1 MAIGRISIKTG
12 SKGKGASHAKYIL
25 RQDKYKT
32 HSSKSEKLEHTDW
45 GNMPKWATDN
55 PSFFWQMADEH
66 ERKNGSVYRE
76 HILTLPRELDE
87 SQRLELVKEWISQ
100 EVGDKHPYTVAIH
113 NPLALDGKEQPHAH
127 LMICER
133 TLDGIERGADTFFKR
148 YNAKDPK
155 RGGAKKAN
163 TGLDRDT
170 RKQLLKEQRSRWG
183 DLVNKHL
190 EKANS
195 KSRVDMRNWQEKG
208 LPEKPQNISMQ
219 DMNDTHKRI
228 FADGT
233 IKRLDD
239 PKAIGGQTV
248 KDLYKQ
254 KLLAKRELEKSL
266 ANYDR
271 LPVDNDY
278 TPPKKVTFSKPTPIE
293 IDYDLWGIP
302 DPDKAPATVAP
313 VIDKLASDKDMLSKI
328 HAEVKRG
335 MIDKGM
341 IDIINKSKYKTVID
355 VEIFYRDKLS
365 DILSRTGEL
374 DENDFDE
381 LRTALTA
388 LNYIDEIKHS
398 GLLERK
404 RLQSLPP
411 KPVEP
416 PPPEPEPRH
425 TVTPTAPA
433 QVQTVERPRPE
444 PEMRWTAREL
454 QAIEQSKKVLLEQI
468 NKIPD
473 PARKAVALDK
483 LDKSVAS
490 LTPEK
495 VKTLV
500 DNLDKLEKDKPTPPP
515 PPPPEP
521 PKPEPKPEQ
530 KGKGYGDE

>member
-12 SKGKGASHAKYIL
+12 SKGKGKSHADYIL
-25 RQDKYKT
+25 RRDKYKT
-32 HSSKSEKLEHTDW
+32 HSSKSEKLEHTDH
-45 GNMPKWATDN
+45 GNLPNWANND

-76 HILTLPRELDE
+76 HILTLPRELNE
-87 SQRLELVKEWISQ
+87 QQRLELVRDWIAQ
-100 EVGDKHPYTVAIH
+100 EIGDKHPYTFAIH

-133 TLDGIERGADTFFKR
+133 ELDGIERGADTFFKR
-148 YNAKDPK
+148 YNSKDPSK
-155 RGGAKKAN
+155 GGAKKSN

-170 RKQLLKEQRSRWG
+170 RKAMLKDQRQRWG
-183 DLVNKHL
+183 DLVNKQL

-195 KSRVDMRNWQEKG
+195 KSRVDMRNWKERG
-208 LPEKPQNISMQ
+208 LDEKPLNISMQ
-219 DMNDTHKRI
+219 DMQDTHKRL

-239 PKAIGGQTV
+239 PKAEGGMTV

-271 LPVDNDY
+271 LPTISDY
-278 TPPKKVTFSKPTPIE
+278 TPPQKVTFSKPV
-293 IDYDLWGIP
+293 IDYELWGIP
-302 DPDKAPATVAP
+302 DPAKAPEPVAS
-313 VIDKLASDKDMLSKI
+313 VIDKVADDKAMLKKI
-328 HAEVKRG
+328 QKEVKQG
-335 MIDKGM
+335 MIDKSM
-341 IDIINKSKYKTVID
+341 IDIINKSKYKTIVD
-355 VEIFYRDKLS
+355 GEIFYRDKLS
-365 DILSRTGEL
+365 NILSRTVEL
-374 DENDFDE
+374 NENDFDE
-381 LRTALTA
+381 LRNALTA
-388 LNYIDEIKHS
+388 LNYIDEIKEN

-433 QVQTVERPRPE
+433 QVQPVEPPRPA
-444 PEMRWTAREL
+444 PKWTDKEL
-454 QAIEQSKKVLLEQI
+454 RAIEQSKKVLLEQI
-468 NKIPD
+468 DKIND
-473 PARKAVALDK
+473 PARKALAMRELE
-483 LDKSVAS
+483 KSIAN
-490 LTPEK
+490 LNPEK
-495 VKTLV
+495 VKNLV
-500 DNLDKLEKDKPTPPP
+500 DNLDKLEKDKPLPP